1 MSVTDTEQTFEAPSV
16 AQPPADYETCEQ
28 CEAPVEA
35 NQRYCVVC
43 GNHRRHVNDPA
54 ARVLSDATSW
64 SRSAARVARRPAAPT
79 RRSPGLAIAVVLA
92 AIPLAV
98 AAGVLIGGRGDDS
111 NAKLLAALR
120 AQKPTVV
127 NVSGGGAA
135 SGVASTSDAS
145 ATTAR
150 TATTA
155 TTVAR
160 LTSNFGLQQGYAIE
174 LQTLPGSGTTRST
187 VAAAERHARSR
198 GATAVGL
205 IKQADFQ
212 ITPAPPKG
220 DYVIYSGQYHSS
232 ADATAALAKLK
243 HAFPSARVI
252 AVRPV
257 GSSSKVLS
265 TTAYGSAHQVV
276 GFKPTT
282 SQLESGAQAV
292 KKVSKEINGN
302 YVKSQQGLP
311 DSISVP

>member
-1 MSVTDTEQTFEAPSV
+1 MSVTDTEQTREPPSV
-16 AQPPADYETCEQ
+16 AQPPAEYEKCEQ

-43 GNHRRHVNDPA
+43 GTHRRHVHDPA
-54 ARVLSDATSW
+54 ARFLSDATSR
-64 SRSAARVARRPAAPT
+64 SRSAARGARVPNPPT
-79 RRSPGLAIAVVLA
+79 RRSPGLALALVLA

-111 NAKLLAALR
+111 NGKLLAALR

-135 SGVASTSDAS
+135 NGTATASTAGSSRAA
-145 ATTAR
+145 AT
-150 TATTA
+150 

-160 LTSNFGLQQGYAIE
+160 LTSNFGLQQGYAVE
-174 LQTLPGSGTTRST
+174 LQSLPGSGTTQAS
-187 VAAAERHARSR
+187 VADAERQARAR
-198 GATAVGL
+198 GAIAVGL
-205 IKQADFQ
+205 VSQADFQ
-212 ITPAPPKG
+212 VTPAPPAG

-232 ADATAALAKLK
+232 ADATSALAKLK
-243 HAFPSARVI
+243 HAFPSAKVI

-257 GSSSKVLS
+257 GSSSTVLS
-265 TTAYGSAHQVV
+265 TTKYGSAHAVS
-276 GFKPTT
+276 GFKPSA
-282 SQLESGAQAV
+282 SQLASGAQAV

>member
-1 MSVTDTEQTFEAPSV
+1 MSVTDTEQTLEPPSV
-16 AQPPADYETCEQ
+16 AQPPAEYENCEQ

-43 GNHRRHVNDPA
+43 GTHRRHVHDPA
-54 ARVLSDATSW
+54 ARFLSDATSR
-64 SRSAARVARRPAAPT
+64 SRSAARGARVPNPPT
-79 RRSPGLAIAVVLA
+79 RRSPGLVLALVLA

-135 SGVASTSDAS
+135 NGTATASTAGSSRAA
-145 ATTAR
+145 ATA
-150 TATTA
+150 
-155 TTVAR
+155 TVAR
-160 LTSNFGLQQGYAIE
+160 LTSNFGLQQGYAVE
-174 LQTLPGSGTTRST
+174 LQTLPGSGTTQAT
-187 VAAAERHARSR
+187 VAAAERHARAR

-205 IKQADFQ
+205 ISQADFQ
-212 ITPAPPKG
+212 VTPAPPAG

-232 ADATAALAKLK
+232 ADAASALAKLK
-243 HAFPSARVI
+243 HAFPSAKVI

-257 GSSSKVLS
+257 GSSRNVLS
-265 TTAYGSAHQVV
+265 TTKYGSAHAVS
-276 GFKPTT
+276 GFKPSA
-282 SQLESGAQAV
+282 SQLASGAQEV